1 MPKNDGL
8 LDGFHFSD
16 SEAYDAA
23 AKDQQIIAY
32 LEKQVD
38 ITNATQALRVY
49 QQAIAQDLFSSVVGY
64 TFLKELQEALI
75 SEGKLSKE
83 TATPIPVKI
92 QVRTVEKTVEKKVEV
107 PVPVKEKGRFG
118 DGKYKNKNRSLVVII
133 VILIAVIASMFFILL
148 SSNLPNIVN
157 YRTKIVNEYS
167 SWETELKDKEHALDL
182 REQELNDRETTLNET
197 YGIDSDSDSSI
208 GQEQT
213 VPDGDVTQSTQTEVD
228 AQTEQS
234 TDSTDNSSDGALL
247 PQN

>member
-8 LDGFHFSD
+8 LDGFQFSEP
-16 SEAYDAA
+16 EAYNAA
-23 AKDQQIIAY
+23 AKDKQIIAY

-38 ITNATQALRVY
+38 ITNADQALRVY

-64 TFLKELQEALI
+64 TFLKELQEALLQ
-75 SEGKLSKE
+75 EGKLSQ
-83 TATPIPVKI
+83 ASLTPIPVKTQTKVI
-92 QVRTVEKTVEKKVEV
+92 EKTVEKPVEV
-107 PVPVKEKGRFG
+107 RVPVKEKNPVPP
-118 DGKYKNKNRSLVVII
+118 DGKYRAKNRSLVII
-133 VILIAVIASMFFILL
+133 IILLAATIGAMFFILL

-197 YGIDSDSDSSI
+197 YGVDSGTDNA
-208 GQEQT
+208 GT
-213 VPDGDVTQSTQTEVD
+213 GGT
-228 AQTEQS
+228 A
-234 TDSTDNSSDGALL
+234 DSTDNASDGTQT

>member
-8 LDGFHFSD
+8 LDGFQFSEP
-16 SEAYDAA
+16 EAYNAA
-23 AKDQQIIAY
+23 AKDKQIIAY

-38 ITNATQALRVY
+38 ITNADQALRVY

-64 TFLKELQEALI
+64 TFLKELQEALLQ
-75 SEGKLSKE
+75 EEKLSQ
-83 TATPIPVKI
+83 ASLTPIPVKTQTKVI
-92 QVRTVEKTVEKKVEV
+92 EKTVEKPVEV
-107 PVPVKEKGRFG
+107 RVPVKEKSPAPP
-118 DGKYKNKNRSLVVII
+118 DGKYRAKNRSLVII
-133 VILIAVIASMFFILL
+133 IILLAATIGAMFFILL

-197 YGIDSDSDSSI
+197 YGVDSGTDNA
-208 GQEQT
+208 GT
-213 VPDGDVTQSTQTEVD
+213 GGT
-228 AQTEQS
+228 A
-234 TDSTDNSSDGALL
+234 DSTDNASDGTQT

>member
-8 LDGFHFSD
+8 LDGFQFSEP
-16 SEAYDAA
+16 EAYNAA
-23 AKDQQIIAY
+23 AKDKQIIAY

-38 ITNATQALRVY
+38 ITNADQALRVY

-64 TFLKELQEALI
+64 TFLKELQEALLQ
-75 SEGKLSKE
+75 EGKLSQ
-83 TATPIPVKI
+83 ASLTPIPVKTQTKVI
-92 QVRTVEKTVEKKVEV
+92 EKTVEKPVEV
-107 PVPVKEKGRFG
+107 RVPVKEKKPVPP
-118 DGKYKNKNRSLVVII
+118 DGKYRAKNRSLVII
-133 VILIAVIASMFFILL
+133 IILLAATIGAMFFILL

-197 YGIDSDSDSSI
+197 YGVDSGTDNA
-208 GQEQT
+208 GT
-213 VPDGDVTQSTQTEVD
+213 GGT
-228 AQTEQS
+228 A
-234 TDSTDNSSDGALL
+234 DSTDNASDGTQT